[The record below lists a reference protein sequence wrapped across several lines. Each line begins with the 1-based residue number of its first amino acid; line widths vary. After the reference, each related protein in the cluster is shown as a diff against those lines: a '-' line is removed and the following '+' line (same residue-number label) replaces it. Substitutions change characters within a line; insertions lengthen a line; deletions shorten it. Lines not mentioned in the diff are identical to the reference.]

1 MLQNLKLVLV
11 AIACFLIG
19 GISFYAW
26 SDFAQTQQ
34 YTDEIGQ
41 PEYREVTEDSEK
53 TAEVVADKKL
63 GNRSTTDAEIVNT
76 APLKGSISGSLGYP
90 SSGIPPLAVY
100 AFKSGDFTTFYK
112 IQTQTN
118 QQTFT
123 INSVDTGTYVVV
135 AYPLDM
141 PGLAGGYTQAVACGL
156 SVECKDHSLVPVVVE
171 AGESVTG
178 IEVKDWYA
186 PEGTF
191 PKRP

>member
-26 SDFAQTQQ
+26 SDFVQTQQ

-41 PEYREVTEDSEK
+41 PEYREILDETEE
-53 TAEVVADKKL
+53 TTELAADKKMV
-63 GNRSTTDAEIVNT
+63 NRSTTDAEIVNT
-76 APLKGSISGSLGYP
+76 APLKGTISGSLGYP

-100 AFKSGDFTTFYK
+100 AFNKNDFGTFFK
-112 IQTQTN
+112 VETQLN

-123 INSVDTGTYVVV
+123 IDAVDTGTYVVV

-156 SVECKDHSLVPVVVE
+156 SVECTDHSLVPVVVE
-171 AGESVTG
+171 AGEIVTG
-178 IEVKDWYA
+178 VEIKDWYA